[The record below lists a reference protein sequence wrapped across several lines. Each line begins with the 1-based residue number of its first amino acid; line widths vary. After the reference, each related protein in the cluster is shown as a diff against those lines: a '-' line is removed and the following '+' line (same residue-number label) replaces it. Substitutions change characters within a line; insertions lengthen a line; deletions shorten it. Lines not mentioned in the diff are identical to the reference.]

1 MDTRFWGPS
10 GWIFLHQIAFAYQPD
25 LQKDAVQKLLK
36 ELPFVL
42 PCKFCRA
49 SLTTYMRELPLEPA
63 LKNAKTLSKWMFDI
77 HNKVNNK
84 LRNQGQPVPEN
95 PTFESVE
102 KFYKE
107 SLASGCTKTYFPG
120 WNFLFSIAE
129 NHPRSRQSLNSS
141 PMPDAPQTRDSGM
154 TEDELNEYN
163 LLKPH
168 ERMLHYKNFWS
179 AVGESLP
186 YQEWR
191 DLWNSL
197 EKTYSLQ
204 RNTKNRWSLLKT
216 LWKIRC
222 SMEAKFELQN
232 QTKFA
237 DLCQTLAT
245 HRSGCSRSTRARTCR
260 RIRSS
265 LRSTQ
270 RRKTFRR

>member
-10 GWIFLHQIAFAYQPD
+10 GWIFLHQISFAYQPD
-25 LQKDAVQKLLK
+25 LQKDTVRKLLQ

-49 SLTTYMRELPLEPA
+49 SLTTYMREIPLEPA
-63 LKNAKTLSKWMFDI
+63 LKSQKTLSKWMYDI
-77 HNKVNNK
+77 HNKVNDK

-95 PTFESVE
+95 PSFEPIE
-102 KFYKE
+102 KFYRE
-107 SLASGCTKTYFPG
+107 SLASGCTKTHFPG

-129 NHPRSRQSLNSS
+129 NHPLSRQSLNTS
-141 PMPDAPQTRDSGM
+141 PMPEAPERTSGM

-168 ERMLHYKNFWS
+168 ERMIHYRNFWS
-179 AVGESLP
+179 VLGDCLP
-186 YQEWR
+186 YSEWR
-191 DLWNSL
+191 DLWKNL
-197 EKTYSLQ
+197 EKTYKLQ
-204 RNTKNRWSLLKT
+204 RHVKNRWSLMKT

-222 SMEAKFELQN
+222 NMEAKFELLN

-237 DLCQTLAT
+237 DLCETLAN
-245 HRSGCSRSTRARTCR
+245 HRSGCSKSKRAKTCR
-260 RIRSS
+260 KM
-265 LRSTQ
+265 RSTQ